1 MPERP
6 GPWAYLKPYRSELLL
21 GAIMLIATSSCAI
34 TVPWLL
40 GNTIDASSNQYIYR
54 NLGGATIFGTELET
68 TWSSESLDMSLSWAW
83 THGTDDDTGYRLYG
97 IPAHALHATLTVQ
110 PLTGLYLTANVDAFS
125 PRPREQWTPDTE
137 LGDGPAYALLDLSV
151 TTDRIAR
158 DRIRLSGSVHNALN
172 SKYSHLVY
180 QDDANKVNTDG
191 SPRYPEDIQGE
202 ERLFLVEIETEF

>member
-1 MPERP
+1 MRTLQRQSTDVCRRACAKGP
-6 GPWAYLKPYRSELLL
+6 GT
-21 GAIMLIATSSCAI
+21 AIHA
-34 TVPWLL
+34 
-40 GNTIDASSNQYIYR
+40 DD
-54 NLGGATIFGTELET
+54 T
-68 TWSSESLDMSLSWAW
+68 TREIQDHSGIIINVRVVRALRL
-83 THGTDDDTGYRLYG
+83 TDDDLGVSAERRKLSELRKPIAPELVDT
-97 IPAHALHATLTVQ
+97 ATMKVPHLR
-110 PLTGLYLTANVDAFS
+110 LTANVDAFS